1 MLWKSQLFDGL
12 CGNLEIG
19 FVLKEKK
26 VDQISGG
33 DNLLFFEILGMTSNE
48 GDKQDL
54 LHGADILQAMWC

>member
-1 MLWKSQLFDGL
+1 LWKFRNRV
-12 CGNLEIG
+12 CFER
-19 FVLKEKK
+19 KKK

>member
-1 MLWKSQLFDGL
+1 VEVATLCWALWKFRNRV
-12 CGNLEIG
+12 CFER
-19 FVLKEKK
+19 KKK